1 MNRIEQII
9 GEIEEFVESCKSYPL
24 SSSKIIV
31 PKEELSEMLVDLRMA
46 IPDEVSQCQKII
58 SNQSAILTDA
68 KTRADDLIAK
78 ANQET
83 EKLVDEH
90 AIMQRAYATANRLT
104 EDAKIQAQGIVD
116 SAAQEADSIRLGAIR
131 YTDDM
136 LRSLQT
142 IIGHALDTSKSR
154 YDALQADLQS
164 SLDIVS
170 SNRKELAQGMPKDD
184 GIDIPQ

>member
-9 GEIEEFVESCKSYPL
+9 GEIEEFIESCKSYPL

-46 IPDEVSQCQKII
+46 IPDEVAQCQKII
-58 SNQSAILTDA
+58 SNQNAILTDA
-68 KTRADDLIAK
+68 KSRADDMIAK
-78 ANQET
+78 ANKMT
-83 EKLVDEH
+83 EQLVDEH
-90 AIMQRAYATANRLT
+90 EIMQKAYSTANRLT

-116 SAAQEADSIRLGAIR
+116 SAAQEADTIRLGAIR

-142 IIGHALDTSKSR
+142 IIGHTLEGSRSR
-154 YDALQADLQS
+154 YEALQSDLQS
-164 SLDIVS
+164 SYDIVS
-170 SNRKELAQGMPKDD
+170 SNRKELAQGIPKND
-184 GIDIPQ
+184 GIDVPQ